1 MNLTSDVKLRDFKI
15 NWLQLLQVYQ
25 TNTKFFII
33 GSNDGE
39 TCFKIL
45 KIDRTD
51 PKELLV
57 EEDCTVYSLNEIK
70 EIVERLHAGNLGKN
84 KSWKSRGL
92 VQTLTAFGI
101 IGFVRFLEGYYMIL
115 VTRRSIIAEVGGH
128 YFYKVEDTSMIYIPN
143 NSVRISHP
151 EESKYLKS
159 FQAVDLSSNFYY
171 SYSYD
176 LTNTLQ
182 HNVTFQY
189 LCACV
194 EERRADKENSEL
206 HGEISDQNS
215 AGSTPSR
222 SSYGLIQCMEPNL
235 NERFLWNSFLKL
247 SIKDTTIESNWTVNI
262 IHGFIGQ
269 IKINVYG
276 GPVYVTL
283 IARRSSVFAGTRFLK
298 RGCNIRGDAAN
309 EVETEQIVHAA
320 TVTSFLKGQYTS
332 YVQHRASVPLHWFQ
346 DITSSVVPAKP
357 PITIATTNPYFQDT
371 GKHFSQLLKRY
382 GSPVIVLNLVKSH
395 SKHSTEYQLGESFK
409 KSLDYLNMFLPNE
422 HKIMYQA
429 LDMAHLLHSTKSNVL
444 LKLDEIA
451 KDNLQLTGF
460 FQSNSKLFRKTLQP
474 NALWNSLGGRDF
486 GPFRLQTGIVRSNC
500 VDCLDRTNS
509 AQFISAKCA
518 LAFQLYSLGVIPQP
532 EIAFDTDAVRHFEQ
546 LFEEHGDI
554 IALQYGGSQLVHT
567 IESYR
572 QTAVFSSHHRDI
584 VTTLSRYYSNTFS
597 DTYKQAAINLFLG
610 VFRPEHYDYGQWDM
624 ISDSNLHSDEATVLQ
639 TFASC
644 KYTMWL
650 GMQLQAFFPL
660 PYELTKA
667 IHAAKNLN
675 ASRSTAAISHL
686 MQQGDWYDELY
697 R

>member
-1 MNLTSDVKLRDFKI
+1 MNLTNDVKQCGFKI

-25 TNTKFFII
+25 TNTKYFII

-39 TCFKIL
+39 TRFKIL

-51 PKELLV
+51 PRELLV
-57 EEDCTVYSLNEIK
+57 EEDCTVYSLAEIK

-92 VQTLTAFGI
+92 VQTSTAFGI

-115 VTRRSIIAEVGGH
+115 VTRRSIVAEVGGH
-128 YFYKVEDTSMIYIPN
+128 CFYKVEDTSMVYIPN
-143 NSVRISHP
+143 NSIRISHP
-151 EESKYLKS
+151 DESKYLKS

-189 LCACV
+189 LCACA
-194 EERRADKENSEL
+194 EERRGGQENN
-206 HGEISDQNS
+206 GFVNNS
-215 AGSTPSR
+215 AGSTASY
-222 SSYGLIQCMEPNL
+222 SSLDLVQCMEPNL
-235 NERFLWNSFLKL
+235 NDRYLWNGFLKL
-247 SIKDTTIESNWTVNI
+247 SINDVTIKSNWTINI

-269 IKINVYG
+269 IKVNVYG
-276 GPVYVTL
+276 GPIYVTL

-320 TVTSFLKGQYTS
+320 TLTSFLKGQYTS

-357 PITIATTNPYFQDT
+357 PITIASTNPYFQDT
-371 GKHFSQLLKRY
+371 GKHFSQLLKKY

-395 SKHSTEYQLGESFK
+395 SKHSAEYQLGESFK
-409 KSLDYLNMFLPNE
+409 KSLDYLNMFLPNK
-422 HKIMYQA
+422 HKIVYQA

-444 LKLDEIA
+444 VKLDKIA
-451 KDNLQLTGF
+451 KDNLRLTGF
-460 FQSNSKLFRKTLQP
+460 FQSNSKLFRKTLEP
-474 NALWNSLGGRDF
+474 NSLWNSLGGRDF
-486 GPFRLQTGIVRSNC
+486 GPFRLQTGVVRSNC

-518 LAFQLYSLGVIPQP
+518 LAFQLYSLGVLPQP
-532 EIAFDTDAVRHFEQ
+532 EVAFDTDAVRLFEE

-572 QTAVFSSHHRDI
+572 QTAVFTSHSRDI

-610 VFRPEHYDYGQWDM
+610 VFQPEHHDYAQWDM
-624 ISDSNLHSDEATVLQ
+624 ISDSNLHSDEASVLK
-639 TFASC
+639 TFTSG

-650 GMQLQAFFPL
+650 GMQLQAFLPL

-667 IHAAKNLN
+667 IHTARMFS
-675 ASRSTAAISHL
+675 ASRKEGAIFHST
-686 MQQGDWYDELY
+686 QEGDWYNEFY